1 MDTPPTPSEP
11 TDGGEPLGPIDA
23 APLIEVVEGH
33 LLELLRGLTPEDWDK
48 RTAVPGWTVRDVVC
62 HLLDTELRKLSMA
75 RDRHAPER
83 PDIRS
88 NEDVVAFVNGLNASG
103 VAFYRRLS
111 SPVLVS
117 LMEAASAE
125 SARYHEQLDPFAPAA
140 FAVSWAGEDRS
151 PNWFD
156 TARELTERWHHQQQ
170 IRDAVGRPGIMTRE
184 LYGPVVDC
192 FMRALPHHYRSVAA
206 PTGSLAV
213 FTVSGD
219 AGGRWYL
226 YRGSEAWAL
235 VAREAG
241 RLVSETTIPQEIAWR
256 LFTKGIERE
265 SARARVTVV
274 GDAVIGLHV
283 LGMLA
288 IVG

>member
-1 MDTPPTPSEP
+1 MDTLPTPNEP
-11 TDGGEPLGPIDA
+11 TGGVEPLGPINA
-23 APLIEVVEGH
+23 APLIEVVERH
-33 LLELLRGLTPEDWDK
+33 LLQLLRGLRPEDWDK
-48 RTAVPGWTVRDVVC
+48 PTAAPGWTVRDVTC
-62 HLLDTELRKLSMA
+62 HLLDTELRKLSLA

-88 NEDVVAFVNGLNASG
+88 NEDLVAFIDSLNAAG
-103 VAFYRRLS
+103 VASYRGLS
-111 SPVLVS
+111 APVLIS
-117 LMEAASAE
+117 LMEVASAE
-125 SARYHEQLDPFAPAA
+125 SARYHSHLDPLALAA
-140 FAVSWAGEDRS
+140 FAVSWAGEDSS

-192 FMRALPHHYRSVAA
+192 FMRALPYHYRSVGASR
-206 PTGSLAV
+206 GSLAV
-213 FTVSGD
+213 FSVSGD

-226 YRGSEAWAL
+226 HRGPEAWAL
-235 VAREAG
+235 VARETG
-241 RLVSETTIPQEIAWR
+241 RRVSETTIPQEIAWR
-256 LFTKGIERE
+256 IFTKGIDRE
-265 SARARVTVV
+265 AARELVTVV
-274 GDAVIGLHV
+274 GDAAIGLHV